1 MRLQKFMSL
10 LLSCI
15 MLCLSFQANCLSIY
29 AEALSAA
36 EPTTDS
42 DGTQAWNKSLG
53 TDAYPQFSGK
63 AVSYISEH
71 GEEVYSNTNIS
82 CNNHS
87 YVNGIC
93 KTCGEYEVPTLEN
106 GAYQLSNYGELV
118 WFQQYVDA
126 DNTGANAVLTA
137 DITANKNLLNKDGSV
152 SDVPVYKWVPIG
164 RSLQYT
170 GTFDGNGHIISGLY
184 SYSDDY
190 YDYCG
195 LFAKMKGTIKNLGI
209 VDSYFGGK
217 NCYHAASFAG
227 IGYLNSVIENCF
239 SDSSVVG
246 SMYCGGIVGQT
257 TGKISN
263 CYYIGK
269 ITANSTYSN
278 AISSDKYNRGTLE
291 NCYYSSEC
299 SLTSSRA
306 EAKSREQFSSGEVCF
321 LLNKKVTDGSQIW
334 YQKLGTD
341 SYPKLNGADD
351 ETVYYCYDR
360 SQNKKFYSNTY
371 IACTEHIYENGIC
384 LACDSLQKPALE
396 NGAYQLENYGELVWF
411 QQYVDA
417 GNTGAN
423 AVLTADITANKNL
436 LKEDGS
442 VSDVPVYKWTPIG
455 RDLKLY
461 YTGTFDGNGH
471 IISGL
476 CCNDTRSYCGLFAK
490 MKGTIKNLGI
500 VDSYFGSEKCYHA
513 ASFAGYAVEGSVI
526 ENCFSDSS
534 VVGYAYCGGIAG
546 ETYGKIS
553 NCYYIGKITTDS
565 TDSNAISSDKYNYGA
580 LENCYYLE
588 SCGLSTTRAVG
599 KTAEQFASGDV
610 CYILKSSENNLVWGQ
625 NLSSEGSM
633 PVLTSDEELRV
644 YRVTT
649 VKDDASSS
657 YYSNSSCTLPADDT
671 GYWIDENGKVLY
683 SPAKIT
689 KDTTIT
695 FKQFVSVLGDV
706 NQNGKVEKADAA
718 AVLRHVSGISLISDE
733 AELLLADVNRD
744 GNVDVRDAVEII
756 KKAAA

>member
-1 MRLQKFMSL
+1 MKLQKFMSL

-53 TDAYPQFSGK
+53 TDAYSQFSGK
-63 AVSYISEH
+63 AVSYISEQ

-93 KTCGEYEVPTLEN
+93 KTCSEYEVPT
-106 GAYQLSNYGELV
+106 
-118 WFQQYVDA
+118 
-126 DNTGANAVLTA
+126 
-137 DITANKNLLNKDGSV
+137 
-152 SDVPVYKWVPIG
+152 
-164 RSLQYT
+164 
-170 GTFDGNGHIISGLY
+170 
-184 SYSDDY
+184 
-190 YDYCG
+190 
-195 LFAKMKGTIKNLGI
+195 
-209 VDSYFGGK
+209 
-217 NCYHAASFAG
+217 
-227 IGYLNSVIENCF
+227 
-239 SDSSVVG
+239 
-246 SMYCGGIVGQT
+246 
-257 TGKISN
+257 
-263 CYYIGK
+263 
-269 ITANSTYSN
+269 
-278 AISSDKYNRGTLE
+278 
-291 NCYYSSEC
+291 
-299 SLTSSRA
+299 
-306 EAKSREQFSSGEVCF
+306 
-321 LLNKKVTDGSQIW
+321 
-334 YQKLGTD
+334 
-341 SYPKLNGADD
+341 
-351 ETVYYCYDR
+351 
-360 SQNKKFYSNTY
+360 
-371 IACTEHIYENGIC
+371 
-384 LACDSLQKPALE
+384 LE

-436 LKEDGS
+436 LNKDGS

-455 RDLKLY
+455 RDSKLY

-513 ASFAGYAVEGSVI
+513 ASFVGYAVEESVI

-553 NCYYIGKITTDS
+553 NCYYIGKITADS

-599 KTAEQFASGDV
+599 KTADEFANGDV
-610 CYILKSSENNLVWGQ
+610 CYILQNSEDNLVWGQ

-633 PVLTSDEELRV
+633 PVLTSDEDLRV
-644 YRVTT
+644 YRVTA

-657 YYSNSSCTLPADDT
+657 YYSNSNCTLPADDT

-706 NQNGKVEKADAA
+706 NLNGKVEKADAA

-733 AELLLADVNRD
+733 AVLLLADVNRD